1 MSQSTRENSKMM
13 KHIIVMVLTTTLIAC
28 ATTSNENIAAEPKYK
43 ADVPAN
49 LITPDSVNTTLLGV
63 LTFSD
68 GMPSE
73 QTVKKSYDFLDTT
86 RATQAFLKGLPAV
99 SIHSMLEGLKLGG
112 AQQGDLML
120 WENLMDARSLLLSPN
135 TTTPYAFAEINLKNG
150 PVVLNLPPMVLG
162 AVDNAYFLHV
172 SDVGITGP
180 DKGKGGQYLFIG
192 PDYKGDIPDGYH
204 VVYSK
209 TYRHWL
215 FMRTFVKNNNIAES
229 VRGLKEHFQLYPL
242 AQADNPP
249 KQNIINASG
258 KKINTIHPN
267 NIEFFDELNAVV
279 QYEPANAFKPEH
291 VGLFASIG
299 IKKGKKYSPDVRM
312 KKILTDAAAIANAT
326 ARSITFQPRSEHV
339 YFYPG
344 QRRWYSP
351 LAGGSSS
358 FMKGDA
364 LMLDDR
370 IMFHYYATGITP
382 AMAMRI
388 IGKGSAY
395 ALTAHDAQGNYLD
408 GSKTYSVTLPSG
420 IPAKDFWSLMVYDN
434 QTRSILETDQKAGG
448 IDGNAKNLQTNDDGS
463 VTLYFGPLAPIGNEN
478 NWVQTMPNKGFNVL
492 LRLYGPLESWFDKT
506 WMPGDFE
513 LSK

>member
-1 MSQSTRENSKMM
+1 M
-13 KHIIVMVLTTTLIAC
+13 KTMLVILLTTLLISC
-28 ATTSNENIAAEPKYK
+28 ASSSDKTIARSAKYK

-49 LITPDSVNTTLLGV
+49 LLTPDSVNTNMLGA

-73 QTVKKSYDFLDTT
+73 QTVKKSYDFLDTA
-86 RATQAFLKGLPAV
+86 RATEAFLKGLPAV
-99 SIHSMLEGLKLGG
+99 SIHSMLEGLKQGG
-112 AQQGDLML
+112 AKKGDLML
-120 WENLMDARSLLLSPN
+120 WENLMDARSLLLTPN
-135 TTTPYAFAEINLKNG
+135 TTTPYAFAEIDLKNG
-150 PVVLNLPPMVLG
+150 PMVLNLPPRVLG

-180 DKGKGGQYLFIG
+180 DKGKGGRYLFIG
-192 PDYKGDIPDGYH
+192 PDYKGDIPDDYH

-229 VRGLKEHFQLYPL
+229 VRGLKEHFHLYPL
-242 AQADNPP
+242 AKADNPP
-249 KQNIINASG
+249 KQKIINASG

-267 NIEFFDELNAVV
+267 NIEFFDELNDLV
-279 QYEPANAFKPEH
+279 QYEPAKAFNPEH

-299 IKKGKKYSPDVRM
+299 IKKGQKFAPDIRM
-312 KKILTDAAAIANAT
+312 KKILTDGAAIANAT
-326 ARSITFQPRSEHV
+326 ARSITFKPRSESV
-339 YFYPG
+339 FLYPG
-344 QRRWYSP
+344 LRRWYSP
-351 LAGGSSS
+351 LAGGSSA
-358 FMKGDA
+358 FMKDDG

-395 ALTAHDAQGNYLD
+395 ALTAHDSKGNYLD
-408 GSKTYSVTLPSG
+408 GSKTYSVTLPSS
-420 IPAKDFWSLMVYDN
+420 IPAKDFWSIMVYDN

-448 IDGNAKNLQTNDDGS
+448 IDGNAKTIQRNIDGS
-463 VTLYFGPLAPIGNEN
+463 VTIYFGAKAPIGKEG
-478 NWVQTMPNKGFNVL
+478 NWVQTMPDKGFNVL
-492 LRLYGPLESWFDKT
+492 LRLYGPLKSWFDKT
-506 WMPGDFE
+506 WFPGDFE